1 MMKEAMLYRKMK
13 DDLVECQLCA
23 HRCTIKPHRMGIC
36 GVRRNEEGILY
47 TMVYAK
53 AVAVHVDPIE
63 KKPLYHFLP
72 GSASFSIATIGCN
85 FRCLFCQNADISQA
99 SKGGGWGYPVRDF
112 PPEEVVTGAKRYNC
126 TSISYTYTEPTIFFE
141 YAYDIALLAQKEG
154 IKNIFVTNGYMTK
167 EALEAIEPYLDA
179 ANVDLKSFNPQFY
192 RRIVGAR
199 LEPVL
204 ETIERMHEMG
214 VWVEVTTLL
223 IPGQNDGEE
232 ELRGIARFIAGLD
245 VNMPWHIS
253 RFVPHYKMR
262 TTPFT
267 PVETIH
273 RAAEIGREEGLRYVY
288 AGNVPGDPHENSYCP
303 HCGQIVIHRLGYH
316 THSELKGRACP
327 SCGEELAF
335 VLN

>member
-1 MMKEAMLYRKMK
+1 MMKEAMLYTKLK
-13 DDLVECQLCA
+13 DDLVRCQLCA
-23 HRCTIKPHRMGIC
+23 HRCTIKPHRVGIC
-36 GVRRNEEGILY
+36 GVRRNEEGTLY

-99 SKGGGWGYPVRDF
+99 SKGGRWGYPVRDF
-112 PPEEVVTGAKRYNC
+112 PPEEVVAEAKRYKC
-126 TSISYTYTEPTIFFE
+126 ASIAYTYTEPTIFFE
-141 YAYDIALLAQKEG
+141 YAYDTALLAHQQG
-154 IKNIFVTNGYMTK
+154 IKNIFVTNGYMTE
-167 EALEAIEPYLDA
+167 EALEAMGPYLDA

-214 VWVEVTTLL
+214 VWVEVTTLV

-232 ELRGIARFIAGLD
+232 ELREIARFIAGID
-245 VNMPWHIS
+245 VDMPWHIS
-253 RFVPHYKMR
+253 RFVPNHKMR
-262 TTPFT
+262 STPFT

-273 RAAEIGREEGLRYVY
+273 RAAEIGHEEGLHYVY

-303 HCGQIVIHRLGYH
+303 HCSQIVIRRLGYH
-316 THSELKGRACP
+316 IHSELKGRACP

-335 VLN
+335 ILN

>member
-1 MMKEAMLYRKMK
+1 
-13 DDLVECQLCA
+13 
-23 HRCTIKPHRMGIC
+23 
-36 GVRRNEEGILY
+36 VRRNEEGSLY

-112 PPEEVVTGAKRYNC
+112 PPEEVVGGAKRYNC
-126 TSISYTYTEPTIFFE
+126 ASISYTYTEPTVFFE
-141 YAYDIALLAQKEG
+141 YAYDTALLAQKEG

-167 EALEAIEPYLDA
+167 EALEAIESYLDA

-192 RRIVGAR
+192 RRIIGAR

-214 VWVEVTTLL
+214 VWVEVTTLI

-232 ELRGIARFIAGLD
+232 ELRGIARFMAGID
-245 VNMPWHIS
+245 VEMPWHIS

-262 TTPFT
+262 STPFT

-273 RAAEIGREEGLRYVY
+273 RAAEIGHEEGLHYVY

-303 HCGQIVIHRLGYH
+303 HCSQMVIRRLGYH

-335 VLN
+335 ILN

>member
-1 MMKEAMLYRKMK
+1 MKEAMLYRKVK
-13 DDLVECQLCA
+13 DDLVRCQLCA
-23 HRCTIKPHRMGIC
+23 HRCAIKPHKVGIC
-36 GVRRNEEGILY
+36 GVRRNEEGTLY

-99 SKGGGWGYPVRDF
+99 SKGGGWGYPVQDF
-112 PPEEVVTGAKRYNC
+112 PPEEVVAGAKRYMC
-126 TSISYTYTEPTIFFE
+126 ASISYTYTEPTIFFE
-141 YAYDIALLAQKEG
+141 YAYDTALLAHQEG

-214 VWVEVTTLL
+214 VWVEVTTLI

-232 ELRGIARFIAGLD
+232 ELRGIARFIAGID
-245 VNMPWHIS
+245 VEMPWHIS

-262 TTPFT
+262 DVPFT

-273 RAAEIGREEGLRYVY
+273 RAVEIGHEEGLRYIY

-303 HCGQIVIHRLGYH
+303 HCGQVVIRRLGYH

-335 VLN
+335 ILN

>member
-1 MMKEAMLYRKMK
+1 MMKEAMLYRVVK

-23 HRCTIKPHRMGIC
+23 HRCTIKPDRAGIC
-36 GVRRNEEGILY
+36 GVRRNEGGTLY
-47 TMVYAK
+47 TTVYAK
-53 AVAVHVDPIE
+53 AAAVHVDPIE

-85 FRCLFCQNADISQA
+85 FRCLFCQNADISQV
-99 SKGGGWGYPVRDF
+99 SKDRGWNYPVRDF
-112 PPEEVVTGAKRYNC
+112 PPEEVVAEAKRNGC
-126 TSISYTYTEPTIFFE
+126 ASIAYTYTEPTIFFE
-141 YAYDIALLAQKEG
+141 YAYDTALLAHQEG
-154 IKNIFVTNGYMTK
+154 IKNIFVTNGYMTQ
-167 EALEAIEPYLDA
+167 EALEVIEPYLDA
-179 ANVDLKSFNPQFY
+179 ANVDLKGFNPQFY

-204 ETIERMHEMG
+204 ESIERMHETG
-214 VWVEVTTLL
+214 VWVEVTTLI
-223 IPGQNDGEE
+223 IPGENDGEE
-232 ELRGIARFIAGLD
+232 ELRGIARFIAEID

-262 TTPFT
+262 STSFT

-273 RAAEIGREEGLRYVY
+273 RAAAIGHEEGLRYVY

-303 HCGQIVIHRLGYH
+303 HCGQIVVHRRGYH
-316 THSELKGRACP
+316 TRSELKGRACP

-335 VLN
+335 ILN

>member
-1 MMKEAMLYRKMK
+1 MMKEAMLYTKLK

-23 HRCTIKPHRMGIC
+23 HRCTIKPHRVGIC
-36 GVRRNEEGILY
+36 GVRRNEGGTLY

-99 SKGGGWGYPVRDF
+99 SKSGGWGYPVRDF
-112 PPEEVVTGAKRYNC
+112 PPEEVVAEAKRNRC
-126 TSISYTYTEPTIFFE
+126 ASIAYTYTEPTIFFE
-141 YAYDIALLAQKEG
+141 YAYDAALLAHQKG
-154 IKNIFVTNGYMTK
+154 IKNIFVTNGYMTE
-167 EALEAIEPYLDA
+167 EALETIEPYLDA

-204 ETIERMHEMG
+204 ETIERMHQMG
-214 VWVEVTTLL
+214 VWVEVTTLI
-223 IPGQNDGEE
+223 IPGQNDGGE
-232 ELRGIARFIAGLD
+232 ELREIARFIAGID
-245 VNMPWHIS
+245 VEMPWHIS

-262 TTPFT
+262 STPFT

-273 RAAEIGREEGLRYVY
+273 RAVEIGHEEGLRYIY
-288 AGNVPGDPHENSYCP
+288 AGNVPGDPYENSYCP
-303 HCGQIVIHRLGYH
+303 HCGQMVIRRLGYH

-327 SCGEELAF
+327 FCGEELAF
-335 VLN
+335 ILN

>member
-1 MMKEAMLYRKMK
+1 MMKEAMLYTKLK
-13 DDLVECQLCA
+13 DDLVRCQLCA
-23 HRCTIKPHRMGIC
+23 HRCTIKPHRVGIC
-36 GVRRNEEGILY
+36 GVRRNEEGTLY

-99 SKGGGWGYPVRDF
+99 SKGGRGEYPVRDF
-112 PPEEVVTGAKRYNC
+112 PPEEVVAEAKRYKC
-126 TSISYTYTEPTIFFE
+126 ASIAYTYTEPTIFFE
-141 YAYDIALLAQKEG
+141 YAYDTALLAHQQG
-154 IKNIFVTNGYMTK
+154 IKNIFVTNGYMTE
-167 EALEAIEPYLDA
+167 EALEAMGPYLDA

-214 VWVEVTTLL
+214 VWVEVTTLV

-232 ELRGIARFIAGLD
+232 ELREIARFIAGID
-245 VNMPWHIS
+245 VDMPWHIS
-253 RFVPHYKMR
+253 RFVPHHKMR
-262 TTPFT
+262 STPFT

-273 RAAEIGREEGLRYVY
+273 RAAEIGHEEGLHYVY

-303 HCGQIVIHRLGYH
+303 HCSQIVIRRLGYH
-316 THSELKGRACP
+316 IHSELKGRACP

-335 VLN
+335 ILN

>member
-1 MMKEAMLYRKMK
+1 MMKEAVLYTKLK
-13 DDLVECQLCA
+13 NDLVRCQLCA
-23 HRCTIKPHRMGIC
+23 HRCTIKPHRVGIC
-36 GVRRNEEGILY
+36 GVRRNEEGTLY

-63 KKPLYHFLP
+63 KKPLYHFFP

-99 SKGGGWGYPVRDF
+99 SKGSGWGYPVRDF
-112 PPEEVVTGAKRYNC
+112 PPEEVVAGAKRYGC
-126 TSISYTYTEPTIFFE
+126 ASIAYTYTEPTVFFE
-141 YAYDIALLAQKEG
+141 YAYDTALLAHQEG
-154 IKNIFVTNGYMTK
+154 IKNIFVTNGYMTE

-192 RRIVGAR
+192 RRIVGAT

-214 VWVEVTTLL
+214 VWVEVTTLV
-223 IPGQNDGEE
+223 IPGQNDGEG
-232 ELRGIARFIAGLD
+232 ELQEIARFIVSID
-245 VNMPWHIS
+245 VDMPWHIS

-262 TTPFT
+262 STPFT

-273 RAAEIGREEGLRYVY
+273 RAVEIGHQEGLRYVY
-288 AGNVPGDPHENSYCP
+288 AGNVPGDPHENSRCP
-303 HCGQIVIHRLGYH
+303 HCGQMVIRRLGYH
-316 THSELKGRACP
+316 TRSELKGRACP

-335 VLN
+335 ILN

>member
-1 MMKEAMLYRKMK
+1 MMKEAMLYRKVK
-13 DDLVECQLCA
+13 DDLVQCQLCA
-23 HRCTIKPHRMGIC
+23 HRCTIKPHRVGIC
-36 GVRRNEEGILY
+36 GVRRNEEGSLY

-99 SKGGGWGYPVRDF
+99 SKSGGWGYPARDF
-112 PPEEVVTGAKRYNC
+112 PPEEVVAGAKRYNC
-126 TSISYTYTEPTIFFE
+126 ASISYTYTEPTIFFE
-141 YAYDIALLAQKEG
+141 YAYDTALLAHQQG

-179 ANVDLKSFNPQFY
+179 ANVDLKSFNPKFY

-214 VWVEVTTLL
+214 VWVEVTTLI

-232 ELRGIARFIAGLD
+232 ELREIARFIAGID
-245 VNMPWHIS
+245 VEMPWHIS

-262 TTPFT
+262 STTFT

-273 RAAEIGREEGLRYVY
+273 RAAEIGHEEGLHYVY

-303 HCGQIVIHRLGYH
+303 HCGQMVIRRLGYH

-335 VLN
+335 ILN

>member
-1 MMKEAMLYRKMK
+1 MMKEAMLYTKLK
-13 DDLVECQLCA
+13 DDLVRCQLCA
-23 HRCTIKPHRMGIC
+23 HRCTIKPHRVGIC
-36 GVRRNEEGILY
+36 GVRRNEEGTLY
-47 TMVYAK
+47 TLVYAK

-112 PPEEVVTGAKRYNC
+112 PPEEVVAGAKRYKC
-126 TSISYTYTEPTIFFE
+126 ASIAYTYTEPTIFFE
-141 YAYDIALLAQKEG
+141 YAYDTALLAHQEG
-154 IKNIFVTNGYMTK
+154 IKNIFVTNGYMTE

-204 ETIERMHEMG
+204 ETIERMHEMR
-214 VWVEVTTLL
+214 VWVEVTTLI

-232 ELRGIARFIAGLD
+232 ELREIARFIAGID
-245 VNMPWHIS
+245 VKMPWHIS

-262 TTPFT
+262 NIPFT

-273 RAAEIGREEGLRYVY
+273 RATEIGHEEGLRYVY

-303 HCGQIVIHRLGYH
+303 HCGQMVIRRLGYH

-335 VLN
+335 ILN

>member
-1 MMKEAMLYRKMK
+1 MMKEAMLYTKLK
-13 DDLVECQLCA
+13 DGLVRCQLCA
-23 HRCTIKPHRMGIC
+23 HRCTIKPHRVGIC
-36 GVRRNEEGILY
+36 GVRRNEEGTLY
-47 TMVYAK
+47 SMVYAK

-112 PPEEVVTGAKRYNC
+112 PPEEVVAEAKRYRC
-126 TSISYTYTEPTIFFE
+126 ASIAYTYTEPTVFFE
-141 YAYDIALLAQKEG
+141 YAYDTALLAHQQG

-214 VWVEVTTLL
+214 VWVEVTTLI

-232 ELRGIARFIAGLD
+232 ELRGIARFIAGID
-245 VNMPWHIS
+245 AEIPWHIS
-253 RFVPHYKMR
+253 RFVPRFKMR
-262 TTPFT
+262 STPFT

-273 RAAEIGREEGLRYVY
+273 RAVEIGHEEGLRYIY
-288 AGNVPGDPHENSYCP
+288 AGNVPGDPYENSYCP
-303 HCGQIVIHRLGYH
+303 HCSQIVIRRLGYH

-335 VLN
+335 ILN

>member
-1 MMKEAMLYRKMK
+1 MMKEAMLYTKLK
-13 DDLVECQLCA
+13 DDLVRCQLCA
-23 HRCTIKPHRMGIC
+23 HRCTIKPHRVGIC
-36 GVRRNEEGILY
+36 GVRRNEEGTLY

-99 SKGGGWGYPVRDF
+99 SKGGRWEYPVRDF
-112 PPEEVVTGAKRYNC
+112 PPEEVVAEAKRYKC
-126 TSISYTYTEPTIFFE
+126 ASIAYTYTEPTIFFE
-141 YAYDIALLAQKEG
+141 YAYDTALLAHQQG
-154 IKNIFVTNGYMTK
+154 IKNIFVTNGYMTE
-167 EALEAIEPYLDA
+167 EALEAIGPYLDA

-214 VWVEVTTLL
+214 VWVEVTTLV
-223 IPGQNDGEE
+223 IPGRNDGEE
-232 ELRGIARFIAGLD
+232 ELREIARFIAGID
-245 VNMPWHIS
+245 VDMPWHIS

-262 TTPFT
+262 STPFT

-273 RAAEIGREEGLRYVY
+273 RAAEIGQEEGVRYVY

-303 HCGQIVIHRLGYH
+303 HCSQIVIRRLGYH

-335 VLN
+335 ILN